1 MTTRKRCEACEEVEL
16 YGMRNRNHGFNVVLK
31 IIRRSV
37 VEQRC
42 RFQWSQNELAK
53 RAKLSR
59 STVGAFERGDTISF
73 LNFIK
78 ITRALKMEDA
88 WGAFQYYA
96 ENNKESKSMCLSLTI
111 MQTRPTRS
119 KDSDTHHSIFDGRF
133 V

>member
-1 MTTRKRCEACEEVEL
+1 MATKKRCEACEEVEL
-16 YGMRNRNHGFNVVLK
+16 YGLRNRNHGFNVLLR

-53 RAKLSR
+53 RTNLSR
-59 STVGAFERGDTISF
+59 STIGAFERGDTISF
-73 LNFIK
+73 LNFVK
-78 ITRALKMEDA
+78 ITSALKMEDA
-88 WGAFQYYA
+88 WGAFQFYA
-96 ENNKESKSMCLSLTI
+96 ENNEETKNMCLSLTI

-119 KDSDTHHSIFDGRF
+119 KAAKARDNIYSDRL